1 MINPVN
7 NGSKTVKALSE
18 MSLPELF
25 DLRERLFLGKLKNS
39 DLQRDSAALGRIY
52 RNDPFMKGQGTLKT
66 YTEKDTQT
74 YGNRQAEGTTG
85 QLVKFGIGRT
95 LNFTFVDYGNATT
108 MTAKAR
114 IANKY
119 PDFINTIDIPMML
132 HERRV
137 LDGTHLLTFAW
148 AASYVD
154 MDGVTVETDVI
165 DGLSLINASHTTA
178 LSGDTFT
185 NIITSNPEFGK
196 AGLLVAET
204 VLRNNT
210 VDGYNALRSVNA
222 NLVITSTDPTVM
234 YNVRQIT
241 GSSTEVGQA
250 NANVINALNK
260 YQHIALS
267 KLDTTATGARDTT
280 KSKYWFLADS
290 NLLEAVYCEFQAIA
304 NGAPQE
310 DKLKGY
316 AGVHDVTFPS
326 FGAWVYRFIT
336 PSGIVG
342 STGAGS

>member
-7 NGSKTVKALSE
+7 NGQKSVKALSE
-18 MSLPELF
+18 MTLPELF
-25 DLRERLFLGKLKNS
+25 DLRERLFMQRLKNS
-39 DLQRDSAALGRIY
+39 DLQKDAAALGRIY
-52 RNDPFMKGQGTLKT
+52 RNDPFMAGQGTLKT

-108 MTAKAR
+108 LTAKAR

-132 HERRV
+132 QERRV
-137 LDGTHLLTFAW
+137 LDGTHLLTFALD
-148 AASYVD
+148 ASYVD
-154 MDGVTVETDVI
+154 MDGVTVDTTVI
-165 DGLSLINASHTTA
+165 DGLSLINAAHTTA

-185 NIITSNPEFGK
+185 NVITSNPEFGK

-204 VLRNNT
+204 VLRKNT
-210 VDGYNALRSVNA
+210 VDGYNSVRSASA

-234 YNVRQIT
+234 YNVRQVI

-250 NANVINALNK
+250 NPGVINALNR
-260 YQHIALS
+260 YQHLALS
-267 KLDTTATGARDTT
+267 KLDTDAKGTLDST
-280 KSKYWFLADS
+280 KSKMWFLADS

-326 FGAWVYRFIT
+326 FGAWVYKWIT

-342 STGAGS
+342 SKPS

>member
-7 NGSKTVKALSE
+7 AGSKSVTALSE

-25 DLRERLFLGKLKNS
+25 DLRERLFMQRLKNS
-39 DLQRDSAALGRIY
+39 DLQKDSAALGKIY
-52 RNDPFMKGQGTLKT
+52 RNDPFMSGQGTLKT

-108 MTAKAR
+108 LTAKSR

-137 LDGTHLLTFAW
+137 IDGTHLLTFAFSS
-148 AASYVD
+148 SYVD
-154 MDGVTVETDVI
+154 MDGVTVDTTVI
-165 DGLSLINASHTTA
+165 DGLSLANASHTTA

-185 NIITSNPEFGK
+185 NIITGNPAFGK
-196 AGLLVAET
+196 AGLLTAET

-210 VDGYNALRSVNA
+210 VDGYNSLRSVSP
-222 NLVITSTDPTVM
+222 NLIITSTDPTVM
-234 YNVRQIT
+234 YNVRQVI
-241 GSSTEVGQA
+241 GSNTELGQD
-250 NANVINALNK
+250 NPNVINALNK

-267 KLDTTATGARDTT
+267 KLDTTASGGRDAT
-280 KSKYWFLADS
+280 KSAMWFLADT

-316 AGVHDVTFPS
+316 AGVHDVTLPS
-326 FGAWVYRFIT
+326 FGAWVYKWIT
-336 PSGIVG
+336 PAGIVC
-342 STGAGS
+342 SDPT

>member
-7 NGSKTVKALSE
+7 NGNKSVTALSE

-25 DLRERLFLGKLKNS
+25 DLRERLFMQRLKNS
-39 DLQRDSAALGRIY
+39 DLQKDSAALAKIY
-52 RNDPFMKGQGTLKT
+52 RNDPFMAGQGTLKT

-137 LDGTHLLTFAW
+137 LDGTHLLTFATVD
-148 AASYVD
+148 SFVD
-154 MDGVTVETDVI
+154 MDGVTVDTTVI
-165 DGLSLINASHTTA
+165 DGLSLIHAAHTTA

-185 NIITSNPEFGK
+185 NVITSNPEFGK
-196 AGLLVAET
+196 AGLLVGET
-204 VLRNNT
+204 ILRNNT
-210 VDGYNALRSVNA
+210 VDGYNSLRSVSP

-234 YNVRQIT
+234 YNVRQVT
-241 GSSTEVGQA
+241 MSNTELAQD
-250 NANVINALNK
+250 NPNVINALNK

-267 KLDTTATGARDTT
+267 KLDTTASGGRDTT
-280 KSKYWFLADS
+280 KSKRWFLADS

-326 FGAWVYRFIT
+326 FGAWVYKFIT
-336 PSGIVG
+336 PAGIAG
-342 STGAGS
+342 STGLGS

>member
-7 NGSKTVKALSE
+7 NGEKTVKALSE

-25 DLRERLFLGKLKNS
+25 DLRERLFMQRLKNS
-39 DLQRDSAALGRIY
+39 DLQKDAAALGKIY
-52 RNDPFMKGQGTLKT
+52 RNDPFMSGQGTLKT

-132 HERRV
+132 NERRV
-137 LDGTHLLTFAW
+137 LDGTHLLTFATV
-148 AASYVD
+148 SSHVD
-154 MDGVTVETDVI
+154 MDGVTVDDTVI
-165 DGLSLINASHTTA
+165 DGLSLINAGHTTA

-185 NIITSNPEFGK
+185 NVITGNPEFGK
-196 AGLLVAET
+196 AGLLTAET

-210 VDGYNALRSVNA
+210 VDGYNSLRSVSA
-222 NLVITSTDPTVM
+222 NLIITSTDPTVM
-234 YNVRQIT
+234 YNVRQVT
-241 GSSTEVGQA
+241 MSSTEVGQSNSA
-250 NANVINALNK
+250 VINALQK

-267 KLDTTATGARDTT
+267 KLDTDAKGARDTT
-280 KSKYWFLADS
+280 KSKRWFLADS
-290 NLLEAVYCEFQAIA
+290 NLLEAVYCEFQPIA
-304 NGAPQE
+304 NGKPQE
-310 DKLKGY
+310 DTLKGY

-326 FGAWVYRFIT
+326 FGAWVYKWIT
-336 PSGIVG
+336 PAGIVG
-342 STGAGS
+342 STPA

>member
-7 NGSKTVKALSE
+7 NGQKSVTALSE

-25 DLRERLFLGKLKNS
+25 DLRERLFMGRLKNS
-39 DLQRDSAALGRIY
+39 DLQKDSAALGKIY
-52 RNDPFMKGQGTLKT
+52 RNDPFMSGQGTLKT

-74 YGNRQAEGTTG
+74 YGTRQAEGTTG

-108 MTAKAR
+108 LTAKSR

-137 LDGTHLLTFAW
+137 LDGTHLLTFA
-148 AASYVD
+148 ASASFVD
-154 MDGVTVETDVI
+154 MDGVTVDTTVI

-185 NIITSNPEFGK
+185 NIVTGNPVFGK

-204 VLRNNT
+204 ILRNNT
-210 VDGYNALRSVNA
+210 VDGYNSLRSVSA
-222 NLVITSTDPTVM
+222 DLVITSTDPTTM
-234 YNVRQIT
+234 YNVRQVT
-241 GSSTEVGQA
+241 GSTTEIGQSNSA
-250 NANVINALNK
+250 VINALQT

-267 KLDTTATGARDTT
+267 KLDTTASGGRDTT
-280 KSKYWFLADS
+280 KSDTWFLADT
-290 NLLEAVYCEFQAIA
+290 NLVEAVYCEFQAIA

-316 AGVHDVTFPS
+316 ASVHDVTFPS
-326 FGAWVYRFIT
+326 MGAWKYKFIT
-336 PSGIVG
+336 PSGIVM
-342 STGAGS
+342 SDPA

>member
-7 NGSKTVKALSE
+7 NGNKSVTALSE

-25 DLRERLFLGKLKNS
+25 DLRERLFMQRLKNS
-39 DLQRDSAALGRIY
+39 DLQKDSAALGKIY
-52 RNDPFMKGQGTLKT
+52 RNDPFMSGQGTLKT

-137 LDGTHLLTFAW
+137 LDGTHLLTFATVD
-148 AASYVD
+148 SFVD
-154 MDGVTVETDVI
+154 MDGVTVDTTVI
-165 DGLSLINASHTTA
+165 DGLSLIHAAHTTA

-185 NIITSNPEFGK
+185 NVITSNPEFGK
-196 AGLLVAET
+196 AGLLVGET
-204 VLRNNT
+204 ILRNNT
-210 VDGYNALRSVNA
+210 VDGYNSLRSVSP

-234 YNVRQIT
+234 YNVRQVT
-241 GSSTEVGQA
+241 MSNTELAQ
-250 NANVINALNK
+250 NNPNVINALNK

-267 KLDTTATGARDTT
+267 KLDTTASGGRDTT
-280 KSKYWFLADS
+280 KSKRWFLADS

-326 FGAWVYRFIT
+326 FGAWVYKFIT
-336 PSGIVG
+336 PAGIAG
-342 STGAGS
+342 STGLGS